1 VGKTLTG
8 STLPMKERLPPK
20 RQPLFNAQMEEVTEP
35 GEFTI
40 MIGAAS
46 SDIRLRGSFLCP

>member
-1 VGKTLTG
+1 MGKTLTG

>member
-1 VGKTLTG
+1 ESQPVTFTLQDDQL
-8 STLPMKERLPPK
+8 S
-20 RQPLFNAQMEEVTEP
+20 LFNAQMEEVTEP
-35 GEFTI
+35 GEFTV